1 MSRGLFLVMMLPQ
14 SLILIALGFY
24 EPKLSKENVFFNV
37 RVPYDYKNNEE
48 LKRVYREYCRNW
60 AAISI
65 SLTLAYLYILFFGD
79 LKFTIKLYPSYII
92 LLVFIMMV
100 VSYIAYK
107 KVISIKNKSNW
118 GYSKKNIV
126 VVDLKNRNRT
136 NYPSSKWFAIP
147 IVVFLYTV
155 VLTLIVY
162 PTLPNKIPLHYNIN
176 NNVDRWGNKTVF
188 VFIVMFLVQILDI
201 VLMKHLYNVS
211 KISKQKIIAY
221 NPEKSVYQ
229 NSLIKRQIGILIVIL
244 CTLTQLIF
252 TTIILLM
259 LQILSIKTMTYILV
273 LLMFIISAF
282 VAIVILKIYSIYK
295 RNFEIV
301 EGEKIIDKDDDKY
314 YIAGM
319 FYYNPDDPS
328 LMVEKRE
335 GIGWEFNMAKPVAK
349 IIVLFVLILM
359 IVSMVLPL
367 IYE

>member
-1 MSRGLFLVMMLPQ
+1 MSRGLFLVMMLPHI
-14 SLILIALGFY
+14 LILIALGFY

-48 LKRVYREYCRNW
+48 LKRVYREYCINW
-60 AAISI
+60 AVISI
-65 SLTLAYLYILFFGD
+65 SLTLAYLYILFFGN
-79 LKFTIKLYPSYII
+79 LKFAIKLYPTYLI
-92 LLVFIMMV
+92 LLIFFMMV

-118 GYSKKNIV
+118 IYSKKNIV

-147 IVVFLYTV
+147 IIVFLYTV

-162 PTLPNKIPLHYNIN
+162 PTLPSKIPLHYNIN
-176 NNVDRWGNKTVF
+176 NEVDRWGNKSSII
-188 VFIVMFLVQILDI
+188 FIIMFLVQIVDI
-201 VLMKHLYNVS
+201 LLMKYLFNIS
-211 KISKQKIIAY
+211 KKSKQKIMTS
-221 NPEKSVYQ
+221 NPEMSAFQ
-229 NSLIKRQIGILIVIL
+229 NSLIKRQIGILIIIIS
-244 CTLTQLIF
+244 TLTQLIF
-252 TTIILLM
+252 TTITLLL
-259 LQILSIKTMTYILV
+259 LQIISVKMMTYILV
-273 LLMFIISAF
+273 SLIFITATF
-282 VAIVILKIYSIYK
+282 VVIIIIRTSKIYKSNIAM
-295 RNFEIV
+295 I
-301 EGEKIIDKDDDKY
+301 EGEKIIDRDDDKH

-367 IYE
+367 IY